1 LDIGDDASM
10 TEPPTSASPA
20 SDPNAIRV
28 VSLPKSLRG
37 FDETATRKLLSEVA
51 TVVESLTAERENLR
65 QQVESLQ
72 STAASN
78 EPSPAAPAA
87 DERPEHESAEALGN
101 AILAAKHAGEEL
113 IAAAQEEA
121 NQILADAAAEADRL
135 AEQARNSTADI
146 ERELAQ
152 ERERLERE
160 RADHER
166 AVNEWSAKVET
177 EKEATMAQA
186 RAEAAAVLERSEEK
200 LGELIREKDTI
211 ERLISEMQTKF
222 ISMLQAALAE
232 LEPLI
237 AVEEAGES
245 SDGDL
250 PGALQTRVGS
260 TTATPGGTRPSTRR
274 PRT

>member
-1 LDIGDDASM
+1 M
-10 TEPPTSASPA
+10 TEPPTSTSRA
-20 SDPNAIRV
+20 SDPTAIRD

-37 FDETATRKLLSEVA
+37 FDEAATRRLLSEVA

-65 QQVESLQ
+65 RQVDSLL
-72 STAASN
+72 STTASD
-78 EPSPAAPAA
+78 EPSPAASGS
-87 DERPEHESAEALGN
+87 DESPDHESPEALGN

-121 NQILADAAAEADRL
+121 NQILAAAAAEADRM
-135 AEQARNSTADI
+135 AEQARTNTADI
-146 ERELAQ
+146 DRELAQ

-166 AVNEWSAKVET
+166 AVNEWSATVEA
-177 EKEATMAQA
+177 EKEATMVRA
-186 RAEAAAVLERSEEK
+186 RAEAEAVRETSEQK
-200 LGELIREKDTI
+200 LGELKREKEEI

-237 AVEEAGES
+237 AVEEAKES

-250 PGALQTRVGS
+250 PGALQTRVGL
-260 TTATPGGTRPSTRR
+260 TTVAPGG
-274 PRT
+274 

>member
-1 LDIGDDASM
+1 MGDDASV
-10 TEPPTSASPA
+10 TESPTSASSA

-51 TVVESLTAERENLR
+51 TVVESLTAERESLIR
-65 QQVESLQ
+65 QVESLQ
-72 STAASN
+72 STAASD
-78 EPSPAAPAA
+78 EPSLAALSV
-87 DERPEHESAEALGN
+87 DEKPDHDESAEALGN

-211 ERLISEMQTKF
+211 ERLISDMQTKF